1 MTVNKTSFV
10 NFTSEDLNLECHN
23 IANWWMKHS
32 LDTKNGGFYGEID
45 VRNKAVADANKG
57 IILNTRILWF
67 FSQAAKKYTNTSYRH
82 IAERSYHY
90 LLNHFDDEQHGGVFW
105 ELDHS
110 GKCVNGKKQTYA
122 QSFAIYGLT
131 AYYQLTNN
139 QLAIVQALK
148 YFSLIEEHA
157 IDQKHGGYLEAFSE
171 SWQSLDDVRLST
183 KDMNSPK
190 SMNTH
195 IHILEAYTSLYRA
208 TKKPQVG
215 IALNKLITLIF
226 ERILD
231 PKSHHLFLFL
241 DKDWTDQSN
250 CFSYGH
256 DIECSWLLWD
266 ALNALDEPSMS
277 KKYRS
282 TVVSMAKVCLAQSIG
297 DLGQVCDQ
305 FTFADSIKHQDSFWW
320 VQAEALVGF
329 LNAYQLTGETEYL
342 LACEKVWRFT
352 QEQHIDHKNGEWFWI
367 AKDQKDLTVT
377 EYKAGFWKGPYH
389 NGRAMMEAAE
399 LIRGIESAPF
409 QSIPIVDTKNNGTNH
424 E

>member
-1 MTVNKTSFV
+1 MTVNQTSLV
-10 NFTSEDLNLECHN
+10 NFTSEALNLECHK
-23 IANWWMKHS
+23 IAEWWMKHS
-32 LDTKNGGFYGEID
+32 IDKQNGGFHGEI
-45 VRNKAVADANKG
+45 NATNNPIENAKKG

-67 FSQAAKKYTNTSYRH
+67 FSQAAKEYNNDNYLQV
-82 IAERSYHY
+82 AERAYHY

-105 ELDHS
+105 ELDCT

-139 QLAIVQALK
+139 QQAIDQALK

-171 SWQSLDDVRLST
+171 NWQSLDDVRLST

-195 IHILEAYTSLYRA
+195 IHTLEAYTSLYHA
-208 TKKPQVG
+208 TKNPQVG
-215 IALNKLITLIF
+215 IALKALVTLIF

-241 DKDWTDQSN
+241 DKDWTDRSD

-266 ALNALDEPSMS
+266 ALNALGEPSMS
-277 KKYRS
+277 EKYRS

-297 DLGQVCDQ
+297 DLDQVCDK
-305 FTFADSIKHQDSFWW
+305 FTFADSRKHQDSFWW

-329 LNAYQLTGETEYL
+329 LNAYHLTDETEYL
-342 LACEKVWRFT
+342 QACEKIWQFT
-352 QEQHIDHKNGEWFWI
+352 QEQHIDHDNGEWFWI
-367 AKDQKDLTVT
+367 AKDQKDLNPI

-399 LIRGIESAPF
+399 LIRGIEPAPF
-409 QSIPIVDTKNNGTNH
+409 QSTLNVDAKMNGTNH
-424 E
+424 G